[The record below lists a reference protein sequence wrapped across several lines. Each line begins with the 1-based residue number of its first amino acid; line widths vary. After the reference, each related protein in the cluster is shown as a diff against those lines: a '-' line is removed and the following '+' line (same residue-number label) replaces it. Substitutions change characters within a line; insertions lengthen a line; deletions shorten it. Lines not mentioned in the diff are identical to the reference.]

1 VRGFIWGA
9 SVLAAYLVGSI
20 PFGYLVAY
28 WVKGIDIRTV
38 GSGNLGATNVGRVLG
53 FRYFLLV
60 LALDALKGFGPVL
73 GFPWL
78 LRWATGSSPA
88 DLPVMIA
95 LAAII
100 GHNFPIYLRL
110 RGGKG
115 VATSLGAVVA
125 LDPVS
130 SAAAVAVFG
139 ALLLMTRYVSLSS
152 LGGGIAFLGTYFIR
166 VAAPWSLEHIAM
178 SIFSIAV
185 VTLMIVRH
193 RSNLA
198 RVWAGTENRVSLT
211 RSRPGSRSGPQPS
224 GRMAI
229 VLVIALAVVSFSSL
243 GALWLVHHARQ
254 RVEATAGPWFLRE
267 IDRVSTGQQRVDRVV
282 FTADGRRLAGICP
295 RYNRLLI
302 YDVESRKRLK
312 SVAEVPLEGRPVS
325 VAVIRTGFVVL
336 ERPAGDQKHL
346 EPGWWEVFDQ
356 DGRRTSA
363 HNLAGYYPDD
373 LAVSPEGRCLFV
385 LCSGRAEGDERKPLP
400 ALDVIDI
407 DSGGGAP
414 RLLGRVTFDPSD
426 DPQRLTLSAQGR
438 FAAVFLAKSKRSAA
452 VDLGNREAPCQ
463 IGTTRPVTT
472 QKPYLSASSD
482 SEWIMMP
489 VASEGESVAVALAGG
504 ALRNR
509 QSRESTPASGVDFVI
524 STHPNE
530 SYIEIAQTTPRVIV
544 GRFPLQGPLNL
555 GRTRPTGL
563 AYAPGPGLLAVATR
577 SGAIH
582 LVEMRSLIGDDADPP
597 ARVAT
602 GALGQ
607 VRR

>member
-1 VRGFIWGA
+1 MRGWIWGA
-9 SVLAAYLVGSI
+9 VILAAYLVGSI
-20 PFGYLVAY
+20 PFGYLITY
-28 WVKGIDIRTV
+28 WLKGIDIRTV
-38 GSGNLGATNVGRVLG
+38 GSRNLGATNVGRVLG

-78 LRWATGSSPA
+78 LRLATGSSPA
-88 DLPVMIA
+88 DLPVLLA

-100 GHNFPIYLRL
+100 GHNFPIYLRF

-139 ALLLMTRYVSLSS
+139 AVLLLTRYVSLSS
-152 LGGGIAFLGTYFIR
+152 LAGGIAFLATYFIR
-166 VAAPWSLEHIAM
+166 VSAPWSLEHMAM
-178 SIFSIAV
+178 SLFAIV
-185 VTLMIVRH
+185 VVALLIVRH

-211 RSRPGSRSGPQPS
+211 RSRPSSGSGPQPS
-224 GRMAI
+224 GRMTV
-229 VLVIALAVVSFSSL
+229 VLLIALSAVSFSML
-243 GALWLVHHARQ
+243 GTIWLVHHARQ
-254 RVEATAGPWFLRE
+254 PVEATAGPWVLRE
-267 IDRVSTGQQRVDRVV
+267 IDRVNTGQQRVDRVV
-282 FTADGRRLAGICP
+282 FTADGGRLAGICP

-312 SVAEVPLEGRPVS
+312 AVAEIPLEGRPVS
-325 VAVIRTGFVVL
+325 IAVIGTGFVVL

-346 EPGWWEVFDQ
+346 EPGWWEVFDR
-356 DGRRTSA
+356 DGKRTSA

-373 LAVSPEGRCLFV
+373 LAVSPDGRCLFV
-385 LCSGRAEGDERKPLP
+385 LSSGRAEGDERKPLP
-400 ALDVIDI
+400 ALDVIAI
-407 DSGGGAP
+407 DLGGASP
-414 RLLGRVTFDPSD
+414 RLLGRVAFDPSD

-463 IGTTRPVTT
+463 IGTTRPVTAL
-472 QKPYLSASSD
+472 KPYLSASPD

-489 VASEGESVAVALAGG
+489 VPSEGESVAVAGPGG
-504 ALRNR
+504 AVTNR
-509 QSRESTPASGVDFVI
+509 YGGETTPVSGADFVI

-530 SYIEIAQTTPRVIV
+530 SYIEIAQSTPRVIV

-563 AYAPGPGLLAVATR
+563 AYAPGAGLLAVATR

-582 LVEMRSLIGDDADPP
+582 LVEMRSLIGDERNSP

-602 GALGQ
+602 VPDGQ